1 MLRLAIVAWYGLA
14 FLGGQWTLVG
24 PYADRE
30 ACSGVVEWLETQGI
44 ETETCTMVTTDV
56 DAVLVQIGERP

>member
-1 MLRLAIVAWYGLA
+1 MLLLAIVAWYGLA

-30 ACSGVVEWLETQGI
+30 ACSGVVEWWSGWRRRALRQRVARWRRRTW
-44 ETETCTMVTTDV
+44 TRC
-56 DAVLVQIGERP
+56 